1 MGKNENKL
9 MDVAK
14 IGAKGQI
21 VIPKSMRDMFDL
33 KPGDTVL
40 LLADKSRGIAMNRLS
55 AVTDAV
61 EKAMMGE
68 PASAESNFAAEL
80 KTVIEK
86 NGVRV
91 EDDKRFANEFKL
103 LSEGEE

>member
-61 EKAMMGE
+61 EKVMMGMNSSFFQRE
-68 PASAESNFAAEL
+68 RNDHDSYRNIGTD
-80 KTVIEK
+80 KDIQGC
-86 NGVRV
+86 NGSR
-91 EDDKRFANEFKL
+91 
-103 LSEGEE
+103 